1 MKLKQETIWTYR
13 QLAETDLAFFMDMP
27 ADIFSKTHVYI
38 SESNT
43 KTGNTP
49 SVSLLPIETCGNC
62 DGCARYCYAVRM
74 ALRFPAVRMSWA
86 RNTAILRREP
96 ARFWAEVRQYIER
109 KQPPA
114 FRFNVG
120 GEIPDLS
127 YLHDMNTTARM
138 FPSVQ
143 FWTYTKMHDIVNMY
157 MDAANIDLLPALS
170 DNLSIMFSVGMQC
183 GECNKYGMPEFR
195 FIPSGAPLPAGTH
208 VCGGHCRACL
218 DGRTGCPYGQS
229 SVVKEH

>member
-1 MKLKQETIWTYR
+1 MKLKQETVWTYR

-62 DGCARYCYAVRM
+62 DGCAQYCYAVRM

-120 GEIPDLS
+120 GEISDLS

-138 FPSVQ
+138 FPSVR
-143 FWTYTKMHDIVNMY
+143 FWTYQSCSLSGCNAESVTSTACRSSVSFH
-157 MDAANIDLLPALS
+157 PALRS
-170 DNLSIMFSVGMQC
+170 
-183 GECNKYGMPEFR
+183 P
-195 FIPSGAPLPAGTH
+195 PARMYAEVTAEH
-208 VCGGHCRACL
+208 ALTGGQVA
-218 DGRTGCPYGQS
+218 RTGR
-229 SVVKEH
+229 VAL

>member
-1 MKLKQETIWTYR
+1 MKLKQTTIWAYR
-13 QLAETDLAFFMDMP
+13 QAADVDLQSYMDMP
-27 ADIFSKTHVYI
+27 AEEFNGEHVCI
-38 SESNT
+38 SECNS

-62 DGCARYCYAVRM
+62 EGCEEYCYAVRM
-74 ALRFPAVRMSWA
+74 ALRFPAVRLSWA

-96 ARFWAEVRQYIER
+96 VRFWAEIRQYIER

-120 GEIPDLS
+120 GEIPDMS
-127 YLHDMNTTARM
+127 YMYDMNTTAHM
-138 FPSVQ
+138 FPSVR
-143 FWTYTKMHDIVNMY
+143 FWTYTKMHGIVNTY
-157 MDAANIDLLPALS
+157 MDAANIGLLHPLS
-170 DNLSIMFSVGMQC
+170 TNLSILYSVGMDC
-183 GECNKYGMPEFR
+183 DECNPHGMPEFR
-195 FIPSGAPLPAGTH
+195 FIPAGSPLPAGSH
-208 VCGGHCRACL
+208 VCGGHCKACL